1 MKEIVEEV
9 SCFIEYVG
17 NLGGRNE
24 SLKSVL

>member
-1 MKEIVEEV
+1 MKGIVEEL
-9 SCFIEYVG
+9 SCFTEYVG